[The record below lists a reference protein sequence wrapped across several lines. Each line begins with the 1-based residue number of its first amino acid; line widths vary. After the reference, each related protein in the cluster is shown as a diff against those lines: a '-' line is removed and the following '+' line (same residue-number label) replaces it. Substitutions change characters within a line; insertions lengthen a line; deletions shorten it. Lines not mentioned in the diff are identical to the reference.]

1 MFKCIEMH
9 QDLMKILY
17 NVHRVMHHVYC
28 KYEKNASNIFDKR
41 KDFVPCSDLE
51 KLFYHQSIAL
61 HQKNDVYDSF
71 SILANP

>member
-9 QDLMKILY
+9 QDPMKILN

-61 HQKNDVYDSF
+61 HQKNDVYDNF

>member
-9 QDLMKILY
+9 QDLMKILN

-41 KDFVPCSDLE
+41 KDFVPLSDLE